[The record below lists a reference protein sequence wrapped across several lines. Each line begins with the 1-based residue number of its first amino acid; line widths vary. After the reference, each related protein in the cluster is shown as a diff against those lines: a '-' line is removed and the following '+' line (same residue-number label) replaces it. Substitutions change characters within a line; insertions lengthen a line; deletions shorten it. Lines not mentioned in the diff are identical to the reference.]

1 LGTAEG
7 SVTVPRM
14 SNINFVQR
22 AYELADSGNYSGV
35 SEIRAVMTREGFSL
49 RQLSQLSG
57 KQLTQQLKARIAAA
71 RQDTAQP

>member
-1 LGTAEG
+1 
-7 SVTVPRM
+7 
-14 SNINFVQR
+14 
-22 AYELADSGNYSGV
+22 
-35 SEIRAVMTREGFSL
+35 MTREGFSL